1 MLYIRSKL
9 SCVLAIALITG
20 LVFILGCGES
30 PEKQKMS
37 KFLEEFSQA
46 VSEFAAADQS
56 KKGELEAKLKDYMS
70 KWNKMKFEIG
80 SEVTPQVMEEMDMEY
95 QKIAKEYKKLAEK
108 S

>member
-9 SCVLAIALITG
+9 SCVVAVALITG
-20 LVFILGCGES
+20 FVFIVGCGES

-37 KFLEEFSQA
+37 KFLQEFSQT

-56 KKGELEAKLKDYMS
+56 KKGELEVKLNDYMS
-70 KWNKMKFEIG
+70 KWAEMKFEIG
-80 SEVTPQVMEEMDMEY
+80 SEVTPQVMERMDMEY
-95 QKIAKEYKKLAEK
+95 QKIAQEYKKLAKK

>member
-9 SCVLAIALITG
+9 SCVVAVALITG
-20 LVFILGCGES
+20 LVFTVGCGES

-37 KFLEEFSQA
+37 TFLQEFSQT

-70 KWNKMKFEIG
+70 KWTAMKFELG
-80 SEVTPQVMEEMDMEY
+80 GEVTPQVLEKMDMEY
-95 QKIAKEYKKLAEK
+95 QKIAHEYEKLAK
-108 S
+108 QS

>member
-9 SCVLAIALITG
+9 SGIVAVTLITG
-20 LVFILGCGES
+20 FVFILGCGDSAEQ
-30 PEKQKMS
+30 QKMS
-37 KFLEEFSQA
+37 KFLEEFNQA

-70 KWNKMKFEIG
+70 KWTQMKFEMG
-80 SEVTPQVMEEMDMEY
+80 GEVTPQVLEKMDMEY
-95 QKIAKEYKKLAEK
+95 QKIAQEYKKIAQK